1 MPNNARNIH
10 RYERPPIFKELMKTL
25 LEINKR
31 MDTIQ
36 TDLTYIKTIVKN
48 ENDFVL
54 INENHM
60 ELDEPR

>member
-1 MPNNARNIH
+1 
-10 RYERPPIFKELMKTL
+10 MKTL

>member
-1 MPNNARNIH
+1 MPNNARNIY
-10 RYERPPIFKELMKTL
+10 RYERPPILKELMKTL

-36 TDLTYIKTIVKN
+36 TDLSYIKTIVKN
-48 ENDFVL
+48 DNDFVL
-54 INENHM
+54 INETHM